1 MAWVGLVGFSSH
13 AFESALAASPYP
25 SLLAGVSAVD
35 AIIGTAKYGN
45 RLEDIWRKNGL
56 KRREEKNHREAFVR
70 PAV

>member
-45 RLEDIWRKNGL
+45 RLEDIWRKGGL
-56 KRREEKNHREAFVR
+56 TGARCRSLGTTISANV
-70 PAV
+70 